1 MDPKKALKEG
11 KFGTMLPRKKSVT
24 KDMQVVRPDGST
36 YMANE
41 QQYMDSLAM
50 KNRTLQRYK
59 QSEKPKTAGGEKDTI
74 PHSNKGIDYVIKK
87 NIKKRN

>member
-1 MDPKKALKEG
+1 MDPKKSLKQG

-59 QSEKPKTAGGEKDTI
+59 QSGKPKTAGGEKDTI
-74 PHSNKGIDYVIKK
+74 PHNNKGIDKV
-87 NIKKRN
+87 KRKY

>member
-1 MDPKKALKEG
+1 MDPKKSLKEG

-41 QQYMDSLAM
+41 KQYMDSLAM
-50 KNRTLQRYK
+50 KNKTLKRYK

-74 PHSNKGIDYVIKK
+74 PHNNKGIDKV
-87 NIKKRN
+87 KRKY

>member
-11 KFGTMLPRKKSVT
+11 KFGTMLPRRQSVT

-41 QQYMDSLAM
+41 KQYMDSLAM
-50 KNRTLQRYK
+50 KNRTIQRYK
-59 QSEKPKTAGGEKDTI
+59 QSGTPRTTGGEKDTI
-74 PHSNKGIDYVIKK
+74 PHNNKGIDKL
-87 NIKKRN
+87 KRKY